1 MCYRW
6 GGLGSPEKNPGALAF
21 VNPYAKGRTPRAT
34 RAHGPHQRSRS
45 NITVW
50 RTGLQLRSHLRNCDT
65 AFKICSHPRSCR
77 PVNPPRGTPWGTGH
91 PARPASSATAAAA
104 QTAAEQARRLK
115 EKSYAPVLFGKGGVH
130 TSFIVQNCCDCLGSQ
145 YVSPRWRFGL
155 AWEPLFIQARSA
167 SRRIRAA
174 RAFRTEQ
181 NWLHRF
187 FKR

>member
-1 MCYRW
+1 M
-6 GGLGSPEKNPGALAF
+6 
-21 VNPYAKGRTPRAT
+21 NPYAKGRTPRAT

-65 AFKICSHPRSCR
+65 AFKICSRPRSCR

-91 PARPASSATAAAA
+91 HARPASSATAAAA

-115 EKSYAPVLFGKGGVH
+115 EKSYASVLFGKGGDIH
-130 TSFIVQNCCDCLGSQ
+130 HSLFRIAAIVLGSQ

-167 SRRIRAA
+167 SKGIRTA
-174 RAFRTEQ
+174 RASRAEQ
-181 NWLHRF
+181 DWLHRF
-187 FKR
+187 FKRQVYWHSRFDNRTLS